1 MCNSTAKVCGVAD
14 RQNGLVGLVA
24 VVAESDDGHGILDS
38 LGVVIDILVSPALQ
52 TGHGDALAGRFRCV
66 H

>member
-1 MCNSTAKVCGVAD
+1 M
-14 RQNGLVGLVA
+14 GLVA